1 MFYLASSMKV
11 DSNMDLACLTNRDDS
26 LVKLEAFRP
35 KAHDAIVSMLN
46 FPQRPCNSISES
58 VFEVQGFVKNI
69 VGCVK

>member
-1 MFYLASSMKV
+1 MKV

-26 LVKLEAFRP
+26 LVKLEALRP

-58 VFEVQGFVKNI
+58 VFEV
-69 VGCVK
+69 